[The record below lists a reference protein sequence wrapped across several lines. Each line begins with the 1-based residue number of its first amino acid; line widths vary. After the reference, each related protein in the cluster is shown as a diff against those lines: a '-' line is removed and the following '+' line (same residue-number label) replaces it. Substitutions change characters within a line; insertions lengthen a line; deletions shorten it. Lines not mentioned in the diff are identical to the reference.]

1 MLMHAWAE
9 ALRLYVTNIY
19 LFCVYSVCMHI
30 YLDVNIYACTCFTF
44 IFSSAFTVLETK
56 WSDNFTQPHEIVVSA
71 SMDNLT
77 EDNDLPL
84 APWY

>member
-1 MLMHAWAE
+1 MHAWAE
-9 ALRLYVTNIY
+9 ALRLYLTNIY
-19 LFCVYSVCMHI
+19 YFMCMFV
-30 YLDVNIYACTCFTF
+30 YLDFNVCVLVSFFC
-44 IFSSAFTVLETK
+44 SAFTVLETK

-77 EDNDLPL
+77 ESSDLPL